1 MKSEQRLKF
10 GARRALLGRLLATGL
25 ASSSLVGCVPLVV
38 GGSAVTAAMVA
49 TDRRTAGMQVE
60 DERIERVVAARVY
73 EQMSQAG
80 RVHATSFNRIVLLTG
95 EVRNTQDKQRAEQL
109 VASVDNVRTV
119 VNELTVV
126 EFVSSMGQRSKD
138 TLLTSQVKASLLSA
152 KDLQANA
159 IKVVTELNVVYLMG
173 LLTAREST
181 RAAEIARGVN
191 DVRKVV
197 RVIETITEEALA
209 GYQPSPA
216 APVTYD
222 AAVSDKK

>member
-1 MKSEQRLKF
+1 MKDEQRLKL
-10 GARRALLGRLLATGL
+10 AVREVALRRRLLIAVLAGSGL
-25 ASSSLVGCVPLVV
+25 AGCMPLVV

-73 EQMSQAG
+73 EQMPQAG
-80 RVHATSFNRIVLLTG
+80 RIQATSFNRIVLLTG
-95 EVRNTQDKQRAEQL
+95 EVRTIQDKQKAGQL
-109 VASVDNVRTV
+109 VANVENVRTV

-126 EFVSSMGQRSKD
+126 EFVSSLGQRSKD
-138 TLLTSQVKASLLSA
+138 TLLTSQVKASLLNA
-152 KDLQANA
+152 RDLQANT
-159 IKVVTELNVVYLMG
+159 IKVITELNVVYLMG

-197 RVIETITEEALA
+197 RVVETITEEELA

-216 APVTYD
+216 APVTHD
-222 AAVSDKK
+222 AAVSD

>member
-1 MKSEQRLKF
+1 MKDEQRLKL
-10 GARRALLGRLLATGL
+10 AVREVALRRRLLIAVLAGSGL
-25 ASSSLVGCVPLVV
+25 AGCMPLVV

-49 TDRRTAGMQVE
+49 TDRRTTGMQVE

-73 EQMSQAG
+73 EQMPQAG
-80 RVHATSFNRIVLLTG
+80 RIQATSFNRIVLLTG
-95 EVRNTQDKQRAEQL
+95 EVRTIQDKQKAGQL
-109 VASVDNVRTV
+109 VANVENVRTV

-126 EFVSSMGQRSKD
+126 EFVSSLGQRSKD
-138 TLLTSQVKASLLSA
+138 TLLTSQVKASLLNA
-152 KDLQANA
+152 RDLQANT
-159 IKVVTELNVVYLMG
+159 IKVITELNVVYLMG

-197 RVIETITEEALA
+197 RVVETITEEELA

-216 APVTYD
+216 APVTHD
-222 AAVSDKK
+222 AAVSD